1 MDQSH
6 MKSEQSDAQ
15 RRSLIENCNAIQ
27 TVKDSPLI
35 GPFFYIRGKLIYNAC
50 PLAEGREQAG
60 KLDNSYGHDQ
70 LYDAHFKTGEY
81 IDYPRGRVVWDEE
94 KNHSIIYIDPCINRE
109 DVPSQ
114 IIDAFDIG
122 DYVVEYDDHYHC
134 KNCVGDLFN

>member
-1 MDQSH
+1 MLS
-6 MKSEQSDAQ
+6 S
-15 RRSLIENCNAIQ
+15 
-27 TVKDSPLI
+27 I

-50 PLAEGREQAG
+50 PLAGGREQAG

-81 IDYPRGRVVWDEE
+81 IDYPRGRVVWDE
-94 KNHSIIYIDPCINRE
+94 KKIHSIIYIDPCINRE
-109 DVPSQ
+109 NVLSQ

>member
-1 MDQSH
+1 MTQ
-6 MKSEQSDAQ
+6 
-15 RRSLIENCNAIQ
+15 
-27 TVKDSPLI
+27 I

-60 KLDNSYGHDQ
+60 KRDNSYGHDQ
-70 LYDAHFKTGEY
+70 LYDDHFKTGEY

-109 DVPSQ
+109 DVLSQ
-114 IIDAFDIG
+114 IIAAFDIG

-134 KNCVGDLFN
+134 KKCVGDLFN